1 MLKGILDKIGG
12 AMKALNVLVVDDAAF
27 IRDLIK
33 KAMRDSYPDFKV
45 HEAVDGRKAQSILKS
60 NSIDLVLCDWEM
72 PEMSGLELITWMRTE
87 ERYAKTPFMMITS
100 RGERDHVIKAVTA
113 GVSDY
118 IGKPFTR
125 ENFLG
130 KVNKL
135 LTKYLNFSAND
146 IRQTSVPSQD
156 ASVTALTG
164 GSVPPQEKS
173 SSKSANQSSA
183 SQSSASQS
191 SATALMSNSLVDQ
204 VDQKTKPV
212 AKASINHGVKSGAK
226 AKGIAELRFGSGGS
240 VKCVIKDI
248 NLQEMSGVFKRD
260 GEIPK
265 LLEQAVLDIVD
276 QDAGQI
282 ARINCYVRM
291 LHAVE
296 DNANAATIKIVIRYV
311 DDDPVKLDTLSRFIA
326 KVR

>member
-1 MLKGILDKIGG
+1 
-12 AMKALNVLVVDDAAF
+12 MKALNVLVVDDAAF

-33 KAMRDSYPDFKV
+33 KAMRDSYPSFKI

-60 NSIDLVLCDWEM
+60 NPIDLVLCDWEM

-125 ENFLG
+125 DNFLG

-135 LTKYLNFSAND
+135 LSKHLGLSVKETQQASA
-146 IRQTSVPSQD
+146 SPQD
-156 ASVTALTG
+156 ASVAALMG
-164 GSVPPQEKS
+164 GSTPAAKPTAKPAQGSAAALMGNPLVAQAEQTAKAAI
-173 SSKSANQSSA
+173 KSAA
-183 SQSSASQS
+183 
-191 SATALMSNSLVDQ
+191 
-204 VDQKTKPV
+204 
-212 AKASINHGVKSGAK
+212 KSGVK

-240 VKCVIKDI
+240 AKCVIKDI
-248 NLQEMSGVFKRD
+248 NLQEMSGIFKRD
-260 GEIPK
+260 GDIPQ

-276 QDAGQI
+276 QDAGQV

-291 LHAVE
+291 LQAIE
-296 DNANAATIKIVIRYV
+296 NNADAATIKIVIRYV
-311 DDDPVKLDTLSRFIA
+311 DDDPVNLDTLSRFIA

>member
-1 MLKGILDKIGG
+1 
-12 AMKALNVLVVDDAAF
+12 MKALNVLVVDDAAF

-33 KAMRDSYPDFKV
+33 KAMRDSYPSFKI
-45 HEAVDGRKAQSILKS
+45 HEAVDGRKAQGILKS
-60 NSIDLVLCDWEM
+60 NPIDLVLCDWEM
-72 PEMSGLELITWMRTE
+72 PEMSGLELITWMRSE

-125 ENFLG
+125 DNFLG

-135 LTKYLNFSAND
+135 LSKHLGLSMKETQHASA
-146 IRQTSVPSQD
+146 SPQD
-156 ASVTALTG
+156 ASVAALMG
-164 GSVPPQEKS
+164 GSLPSQVKPAA
-173 SSKSANQSSA
+173 KSAA
-183 SQSSASQS
+183 
-191 SATALMSNSLVDQ
+191 ALMGNPLIDQ
-204 VDQKTKPV
+204 SAKPAV
-212 AKASINHGVKSGAK
+212 AVKSGAK

-240 VKCVIKDI
+240 AKCVIKDI
-248 NLQEMSGVFKRD
+248 NLQEMSGVFKRE
-260 GEIPK
+260 GNIPQ

-276 QDAGQI
+276 QNDGQV

-291 LHAVE
+291 LQAIE
-296 DNANAATIKIVIRYV
+296 NNADAATIKIVIRYV
-311 DDDPVKLDTLSRFIA
+311 DDDPVKLETLSRFIA

>member
-1 MLKGILDKIGG
+1 
-12 AMKALNVLVVDDAAF
+12 
-27 IRDLIK
+27 
-33 KAMRDSYPDFKV
+33 
-45 HEAVDGRKAQSILKS
+45 
-60 NSIDLVLCDWEM
+60 VLCDWEM
-72 PEMSGLELITWMRTE
+72 PEMSGLELITWMRAE

-100 RGERDHVIKAVTA
+100 RGERDHVLKAVTA

-125 ENFLG
+125 DNFLG

-135 LTKYLNFSAND
+135 LTKYLGFSVDD
-146 IRQTSVPSQD
+146 IQQISAPFQDTSV
-156 ASVTALTG
+156 AALKG

-173 SSKSANQSSA
+173 SLKSV

-204 VDQKTKPV
+204 VDQTAKPP

-240 VKCVIKDI
+240 AKCVIKDI

-260 GEIPK
+260 GDIPK

-291 LHAVE
+291 LQAVE
-296 DNANAATIKIVIRYV
+296 NNANAATIKIVIRYV
-311 DDDPVKLDTLSRFIA
+311 DDDTVKLDTLSRFIA

>member
-1 MLKGILDKIGG
+1 
-12 AMKALNVLVVDDAAF
+12 MKALNVLVVDDAAF

-33 KAMRDSYPDFKV
+33 KAMRDSYPSFKI
-45 HEAVDGRKAQSILKS
+45 HEANDGRKAQSVLKS
-60 NSIDLVLCDWEM
+60 NPIDLVLCDWEM

-87 ERYAKTPFMMITS
+87 ERYTKTPFMMITS

-125 ENFLG
+125 DNFLS

-135 LTKYLNFSAND
+135 LSKHLGISAKD
-146 IRQTSVPSQD
+146 AQQASAQPQD
-156 ASVTALTG
+156 ASVSALTG
-164 GSVPPQEKS
+164 GSAPPQVKS
-173 SSKSANQSSA
+173 TAKPV
-183 SQSSASQS
+183 SQSSAS
-191 SATALMSNSLVDQ
+191 ALMGNPLVAQ
-204 VDQKTKPV
+204 AEQASSPV
-212 AKASINHGVKSGAK
+212 AKPSANSSSAKSGAK

-240 VKCVIKDI
+240 AKCVIKDI
-248 NLQEMSGVFKRD
+248 NLQEMSGVFKREGD
-260 GEIPK
+260 IPQ

-276 QDAGQI
+276 QDAGQV

-291 LHAVE
+291 LQAIE
-296 DNANAATIKIVIRYV
+296 NNADAATIKIVIRYV

>member
-1 MLKGILDKIGG
+1 
-12 AMKALNVLVVDDAAF
+12 MKALNVLVVDDAAF

-33 KAMRDSYPDFKV
+33 KAMRDSYPSFKI

-60 NSIDLVLCDWEM
+60 NPIDLVLCDWEM
-72 PEMSGLELITWMRTE
+72 PEMSGLELITWMRSE

-125 ENFLG
+125 DNFLG

-135 LTKYLNFSAND
+135 LSKHLGLSIKETQQASGSL
-146 IRQTSVPSQD
+146 QG
-156 ASVTALTG
+156 ASVAALTG
-164 GSVPPQEKS
+164 S
-173 SSKSANQSSA
+173 SIPNVKPAAKPATQSSA
-183 SQSSASQS
+183 A
-191 SATALMSNSLVDQ
+191 ALMGNPLVDQ
-204 VDQKTKPV
+204 SPKHV
-212 AKASINHGVKSGAK
+212 ARAAAVAKSGAK
-226 AKGIAELRFGSGGS
+226 VKGIAELRFGSGGS
-240 VKCVIKDI
+240 AKCVIKDI
-248 NLQEMSGVFKRD
+248 NLQEMSGVFKRE
-260 GEIPK
+260 GNVPQ

-291 LHAVE
+291 LQAIE
-296 DNANAATIKIVIRYV
+296 NNADAATIKIVIRYV

>member
-1 MLKGILDKIGG
+1 
-12 AMKALNVLVVDDAAF
+12 MKALNVLVVDDAAF

-33 KAMRDSYPDFKV
+33 KAMRDSYPSFKI

-60 NSIDLVLCDWEM
+60 NPIDLVLCDWEM

-125 ENFLG
+125 DNFLG

-135 LTKYLNFSAND
+135 LSKHLGLSVKETQQASA
-146 IRQTSVPSQD
+146 SPQD
-156 ASVTALTG
+156 ASVAALMG
-164 GSVPPQEKS
+164 GSTPTAKPTAKPAQGSAAALMGNPLVAQAEQTAKPAAKAAI
-173 SSKSANQSSA
+173 KSAA
-183 SQSSASQS
+183 
-191 SATALMSNSLVDQ
+191 
-204 VDQKTKPV
+204 
-212 AKASINHGVKSGAK
+212 KSGVK

-240 VKCVIKDI
+240 AKCVIKDI
-248 NLQEMSGVFKRD
+248 NLQEMSGIFKRD
-260 GEIPK
+260 GDIPQ

-276 QDAGQI
+276 QDAGQV

-291 LHAVE
+291 LQAIE
-296 DNANAATIKIVIRYV
+296 NNADAATIKIVIRYV

>member
-1 MLKGILDKIGG
+1 
-12 AMKALNVLVVDDAAF
+12 MKALNVLVVDDAAF

-33 KAMRDSYPDFKV
+33 KAMRDSYPSFKI
-45 HEAVDGRKAQSILKS
+45 HEAVDGRKAQGILKS
-60 NSIDLVLCDWEM
+60 NPIDLVLCDWEM
-72 PEMSGLELITWMRTE
+72 PEMSGLELITWMRSE

-125 ENFLG
+125 DNFLG

-135 LTKYLNFSAND
+135 LSKHLGLSMKETQHASA
-146 IRQTSVPSQD
+146 SPQD
-156 ASVTALTG
+156 ASVAALMG
-164 GSVPPQEKS
+164 GSLPSQVKPAA
-173 SSKSANQSSA
+173 KSAAKSAAALLGNPLIDQSA
-183 SQSSASQS
+183 
-191 SATALMSNSLVDQ
+191 
-204 VDQKTKPV
+204 KPAV
-212 AKASINHGVKSGAK
+212 AVKSGAK

-240 VKCVIKDI
+240 AKCVIKDI
-248 NLQEMSGVFKRD
+248 NLQEMSGVFKRE
-260 GEIPK
+260 GNIPQ

-276 QDAGQI
+276 QNDGQV

-291 LHAVE
+291 LQAIE
-296 DNANAATIKIVIRYV
+296 NNADAATIKIVIRYV
-311 DDDPVKLDTLSRFIA
+311 DDDPVKLETLSRFIA

>member
-1 MLKGILDKIGG
+1 
-12 AMKALNVLVVDDAAF
+12 MKALNVLVVDDAAF

-33 KAMRDSYPDFKV
+33 KAMRDSYPSFKI
-45 HEAVDGRKAQSILKS
+45 HEAVDGRKAQGILKS
-60 NSIDLVLCDWEM
+60 NPIDLVLCDWEM

-125 ENFLG
+125 DNFLG

-135 LTKYLNFSAND
+135 LAKHLGLSVKETQQVSAK
-146 IRQTSVPSQD
+146 PQD
-156 ASVTALTG
+156 ASVSALTG
-164 GSVPPQEKS
+164 GSAPAQVKP
-173 SSKSANQSSA
+173 
-183 SQSSASQS
+183 
-191 SATALMSNSLVDQ
+191 ATQGTAAALMGNPLVAQADQ
-204 VDQKTKPV
+204 TAKPI
-212 AKASINHGVKSGAK
+212 AKGAVSGAKSGAK

-240 VKCVIKDI
+240 ARCVIKDI
-248 NLQEMSGVFKRD
+248 NLQEMSGVFKREGD
-260 GEIPK
+260 IPQ

-276 QDAGQI
+276 QDAGQV

-291 LHAVE
+291 LQAIE
-296 DNANAATIKIVIRYV
+296 NNADAATIKIVIRYV

>member
-1 MLKGILDKIGG
+1 
-12 AMKALNVLVVDDAAF
+12 MKALNVLVVDDAAF

-33 KAMRDSYPDFKV
+33 KAMRDSYPSFKI
-45 HEAVDGRKAQSILKS
+45 HEAMDGRKAQAVLKS
-60 NSIDLVLCDWEM
+60 NAIDLVLCDWEM
-72 PEMSGLELITWMRTE
+72 PEMSGLELITWMRAE
-87 ERYAKTPFMMITS
+87 QRYAETPFMMITS

-135 LTKYLNFSAND
+135 LAKFHGLSSKEAA
-146 IRQTSVPSQD
+146 QQEAPAQD
-156 ASVTALTG
+156 ASVSALTG
-164 GSVPPQEKS
+164 GSVPVTPKPAVKAAS
-173 SSKSANQSSA
+173 PSSA
-183 SQSSASQS
+183 A
-191 SATALMSNSLVDQ
+191 ALMGNPLMAQ
-204 VDQKTKPV
+204 AEQGIKP
-212 AKASINHGVKSGAK
+212 AEKPKAKSGAK

-240 VKCVIKDI
+240 AKCVIKDI
-248 NLQEMSGVFKRD
+248 NLQEMSGIFKREGD
-260 GEIPK
+260 IPQ

-276 QDAGQI
+276 QEAGQV
-282 ARINCYVRM
+282 ARINCYIRM
-291 LHAVE
+291 LQAVE
-296 DNANAATIKIVIRYV
+296 NNPDATTIKIVLRYV

>member
-1 MLKGILDKIGG
+1 
-12 AMKALNVLVVDDAAF
+12 MKALNVLVVDDAAF

-33 KAMRDSYPDFKV
+33 KAMRDSYPSFKI
-45 HEAVDGRKAQSILKS
+45 HEANDGRKAQTVLKTHP
-60 NSIDLVLCDWEM
+60 IDLVLCDWEM

-87 ERYAKTPFMMITS
+87 ERYANTPFMMITS

-125 ENFLG
+125 DNFLT

-135 LTKYLNFSAND
+135 LSKHLGMSAKD
-146 IRQTSVPSQD
+146 AHQVSAQPQD
-156 ASVTALTG
+156 ASVSALTG
-164 GSVPPQEKS
+164 GSAPVKPTAK
-173 SSKSANQSSA
+173 SA
-183 SQSSASQS
+183 SQSSSNQGSAS
-191 SATALMSNSLVDQ
+191 ALMSNPLVAQAD
-204 VDQKTKPV
+204 PV
-212 AKASINHGVKSGAK
+212 TKASGPSGAKSGAK

-240 VKCVIKDI
+240 ARCVIKDI

-260 GEIPK
+260 GDIPQ

-276 QDAGQI
+276 QDAGQV

-291 LHAVE
+291 LQAIE
-296 DNANAATIKIVIRYV
+296 NNADAETIKIVIRYV

>member
-1 MLKGILDKIGG
+1 
-12 AMKALNVLVVDDAAF
+12 MKALNVLVVDDAAF

-33 KAMRDSYPDFKV
+33 KAMRDSYPSFKI
-45 HEAVDGRKAQSILKS
+45 HEANDGRKAQSVLKS
-60 NSIDLVLCDWEM
+60 NPIDLVLCDWEM

-125 ENFLG
+125 DNFLS

-135 LTKYLNFSAND
+135 LSKHLGISAKD
-146 IRQTSVPSQD
+146 AQQASAQPQD
-156 ASVTALTG
+156 ASVSALTG
-164 GSVPPQEKS
+164 GSAPPQVKS
-173 SSKSANQSSA
+173 TAKPVSKSSA
-183 SQSSASQS
+183 S
-191 SATALMSNSLVDQ
+191 ALMGNPLVAQ
-204 VDQKTKPV
+204 AEQASSPV
-212 AKASINHGVKSGAK
+212 AKPSANSSSAKSGAK

-240 VKCVIKDI
+240 AKCVIKDI
-248 NLQEMSGVFKRD
+248 NLQEMSGVFKREGD
-260 GEIPK
+260 IPQ

-276 QDAGQI
+276 QDAGQV

-291 LHAVE
+291 LQAIE
-296 DNANAATIKIVIRYV
+296 NNADAATIKIVIRYV

>member
-1 MLKGILDKIGG
+1 
-12 AMKALNVLVVDDAAF
+12 MKALNVLVVDDAAF

-33 KAMRDSYPDFKV
+33 KAMRDNYPSFKI
-45 HEAVDGRKAQSILKS
+45 HEAIDGLKAQSVLKS

-125 ENFLG
+125 DNFLT

-135 LTKYLNFSAND
+135 LSKHLGISAKAA
-146 IRQTSVPSQD
+146 QQASVQPQD
-156 ASVTALTG
+156 ASVSALTG
-164 GSVPPQEKS
+164 GSAPPEKPAA
-173 SSKSANQSSA
+173 KPE
-183 SQSSASQS
+183 SQSSAS
-191 SATALMSNSLVDQ
+191 ALMGNPLVSQAEKTPKPAAKNS
-204 VDQKTKPV
+204 T
-212 AKASINHGVKSGAK
+212 KSGAK
-226 AKGIAELRFGSGGS
+226 AKGIAELRFGSGGTAR
-240 VKCVIKDI
+240 CVIKDI
-248 NLQEMSGVFKRD
+248 NLQEMSGVFKREGD
-260 GEIPK
+260 IPQ

-276 QDAGQI
+276 QDAGQV
-282 ARINCYVRM
+282 ARINCYIRM
-291 LHAVE
+291 LQAVE
-296 DNANAATIKIVIRYV
+296 NNADAATIKIVIRYV

>member
-1 MLKGILDKIGG
+1 
-12 AMKALNVLVVDDAAF
+12 MKALNVLVVDDAAF

-33 KAMRDSYPDFKV
+33 KAMRDNYPSFKI
-45 HEAVDGRKAQSILKS
+45 HEAIDGRKAQSILKS
-60 NSIDLVLCDWEM
+60 NPIDLVLCDWEM
-72 PEMSGLELITWMRTE
+72 PEMSGLELITWMREE

-125 ENFLG
+125 DNFLN

-135 LTKYLNFSAND
+135 LAKHLGLSSKEA
-146 IRQTSVPSQD
+146 QQASSQPQD
-156 ASVTALTG
+156 ASVAALTG
-164 GSVPPQEKS
+164 GSAP
-173 SSKSANQSSA
+173 
-183 SQSSASQS
+183 
-191 SATALMSNSLVDQ
+191 T
-204 VDQKTKPV
+204 TKPV
-212 AKASINHGVKSGAK
+212 PKPASQGSAAALMGNPLAGKAEQVAKPAAKAHKPGAK

-240 VKCVIKDI
+240 AKCVIKDI
-248 NLQEMSGVFKRD
+248 NLQEMSGIFKREGD
-260 GEIPK
+260 IPQ

-276 QDAGQI
+276 QDAGQV
-282 ARINCYVRM
+282 ARINCYIRM
-291 LHAVE
+291 LQAVE
-296 DNANAATIKIVIRYV
+296 NNSDASTIKIVIRYV

>member
-1 MLKGILDKIGG
+1 
-12 AMKALNVLVVDDAAF
+12 MKALNILVVDDAAF

-33 KAMRDSYPDFKV
+33 KAMRDSYPSFKI
-45 HEAVDGRKAQSILKS
+45 HEAIDGRKAQSVLKS
-60 NSIDLVLCDWEM
+60 NAIDLVLCDWEM

-87 ERYAKTPFMMITS
+87 ERYKETPFMMITS

-125 ENFLG
+125 DNFLG

-135 LTKYLNFSAND
+135 LAKFHGLSSQEAAQQAAPT
-146 IRQTSVPSQD
+146 QD
-156 ASVTALTG
+156 AGMAALMG
-164 GSVPPQEKS
+164 GVAP
-173 SSKSANQSSA
+173 SAPNKPAQKAPNPSAKAQGSA
-183 SQSSASQS
+183 S
-191 SATALMSNSLVDQ
+191 ALMGNPLVAQADQ
-204 VDQKTKPV
+204 AVKPANKPTKG
-212 AKASINHGVKSGAK
+212 SAK

-240 VKCVIKDI
+240 AKCVIKDI
-248 NLQEMSGVFKRD
+248 NLQEMSGVFKREGD
-260 GEIPK
+260 ALPQ

-276 QDAGQI
+276 QDAGQV

-291 LHAVE
+291 LQAIE
-296 DNANAATIKIVIRYV
+296 NNAEATTIKIVIRYV
-311 DDDPVKLDTLSRFIA
+311 DDDPQKLDTLSRFIA

>member
-1 MLKGILDKIGG
+1 
-12 AMKALNVLVVDDAAF
+12 MKALNVLVVDDAAF

-33 KAMRDSYPDFKV
+33 KAMRDSYPSFKI
-45 HEAVDGRKAQSILKS
+45 HEAVDGRKAQGILKS
-60 NSIDLVLCDWEM
+60 NPIDLVLCDWEM

-125 ENFLG
+125 DNFLG

-135 LTKYLNFSAND
+135 LAKHLGLSVKETQQASAK
-146 IRQTSVPSQD
+146 PQD
-156 ASVTALTG
+156 ASVSALTG
-164 GSVPPQEKS
+164 GSAQAQVKP
-173 SSKSANQSSA
+173 
-183 SQSSASQS
+183 
-191 SATALMSNSLVDQ
+191 ATKPATQGTAAALMGNPLVAQADQ
-204 VDQKTKPV
+204 TAKPI
-212 AKASINHGVKSGAK
+212 AKGAVSGAK

-240 VKCVIKDI
+240 ARCVIKDI
-248 NLQEMSGVFKRD
+248 NLQEMSGVFKREGD
-260 GEIPK
+260 IPQ

-276 QDAGQI
+276 QDAGQV

-291 LHAVE
+291 LQAIE
-296 DNANAATIKIVIRYV
+296 NNADAATIKIVIRYV

>member
-1 MLKGILDKIGG
+1 
-12 AMKALNVLVVDDAAF
+12 MKALNVLVVDDAAF

-33 KAMRDSYPDFKV
+33 KAMRDSYPSFKI
-45 HEAVDGRKAQSILKS
+45 HEANDGRKAQTVLKTHA
-60 NSIDLVLCDWEM
+60 IDLVLCDWEM

-87 ERYAKTPFMMITS
+87 ERYANTPFMMITS

-125 ENFLG
+125 DNFLS

-135 LTKYLNFSAND
+135 LSKHLGISAKD
-146 IRQTSVPSQD
+146 AQQASAQPQD
-156 ASVTALTG
+156 ASVSVLTA
-164 GSVPPQEKS
+164 GSAPIKSAAKPAGQSPANS
-173 SSKSANQSSA
+173 SSLNQSSA
-183 SQSSASQS
+183 S
-191 SATALMSNSLVDQ
+191 ALMSNPLVAQ
-204 VDQKTKPV
+204 AEPV
-212 AKASINHGVKSGAK
+212 VKASGHNGNKSSAKSGAK

-240 VKCVIKDI
+240 AKCVIKDI
-248 NLQEMSGVFKRD
+248 NLQEMSGIFKRD
-260 GEIPK
+260 GDIPQ

-276 QDAGQI
+276 QDAGQV

-291 LHAVE
+291 LQAIE
-296 DNANAATIKIVIRYV
+296 NNADAETIKIVIRYV

>member
-1 MLKGILDKIGG
+1 
-12 AMKALNVLVVDDAAF
+12 MKALNVLVVDDAAF

-33 KAMRDSYPDFKV
+33 KAMRDSYPSFKI

-60 NSIDLVLCDWEM
+60 NPIDLVLCDWEM

-125 ENFLG
+125 DNFLG

-135 LTKYLNFSAND
+135 LSKHLGLSVKETQQASA
-146 IRQTSVPSQD
+146 SPQD
-156 ASVTALTG
+156 ASVAALMG
-164 GSVPPQEKS
+164 GSTPAAKPTAKPAQGSAAALMGNPLVAQAEQTAKPAAKAAI
-173 SSKSANQSSA
+173 KSAA
-183 SQSSASQS
+183 
-191 SATALMSNSLVDQ
+191 
-204 VDQKTKPV
+204 
-212 AKASINHGVKSGAK
+212 KSGVK

-240 VKCVIKDI
+240 AKCVIKDI
-248 NLQEMSGVFKRD
+248 NLQEMSGIFKRD
-260 GEIPK
+260 GDIPQ

-276 QDAGQI
+276 QDAGQV

-291 LHAVE
+291 LQAIE
-296 DNANAATIKIVIRYV
+296 NNADAATIKIVIRYV